1 MPRTYSVTGSGK
13 DLRLTPSPGS
23 GLPVIKIGGGLSG
36 VNLQSL
42 AELR

>member
-13 DLRLTPSPGS
+13 NLRLTPSSGS

-36 VNLQSL
+36 ITVTVQ
-42 AELR
+42 